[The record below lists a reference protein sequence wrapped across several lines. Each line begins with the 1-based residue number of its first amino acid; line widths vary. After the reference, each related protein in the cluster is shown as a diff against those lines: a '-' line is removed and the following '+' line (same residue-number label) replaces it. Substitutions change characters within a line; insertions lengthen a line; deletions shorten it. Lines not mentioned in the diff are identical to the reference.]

1 MIKINDKSKDG
12 IYSSN
17 MELVNNFTDYSSKN
31 LDFDKPV
38 EIEFLDDEKNAK
50 NPLGTTAH
58 YNPEEMKITIYVTGR
73 HLKDI
78 LRSISHELI
87 HHVQN
92 CRGDLE
98 GNDTE
103 LGYAQKDK
111 HMRGMEHE
119 AYTMGNIMNFRDF
132 EDNYKRGI
140 KMSGVRKLQ
149 EQRNK
154 KINSLLMGVEEP
166 EILEEGFF
174 DDLKS
179 MYKKAVKAGDEATK
193 SAISVIAK
201 NVRNA
206 RTGVGDAVEKVST
219 AAKELFGS
227 DEEAEAKLKQA
238 GIDVANTGA
247 FPKIGA
253 ALGGTAGA
261 IGGFGLAGPVGAA
274 AAGAGGAL
282 GASIAGKI
290 AGEILSAGKVQLSRK
305 EVYTILRGNPKAVAQ
320 YLFSQVDSFAV
331 NDDEFKL
338 LALGLHSAAK
348 RGLMGRVQ
356 AAYNAIRVKND
367 KEKQSIRDAVKSLDR
382 IGRNEDFMKMALA
395 AAASKRVARATGG
408 AGAGPGR
415 GGRRAAGSKQ
425 VKVLQR
431 LLIKVLRIL
440 HEKSE
445 YRENPLATKKNPS
458 GIDGIYGDR
467 TKDAVKDLRGHVK
480 KVDVL
485 SDPDMKKVFDAA
497 ESAGMKQANVKGV
510 PQYIE
515 VAKAMLKYLKEK
527 KEFDEL
533 GRDKP
538 EKKPEK
544 KPEEAPAADDKAT
557 GGAGKGPEKAG
568 EVEPEQEELSGIAA
582 RAAELIDSY
591 DPNMTRIQALR
602 AARQN
607 IMPNVRTR
615 RRSPSRY
622 NGMATYLIK
631 GLRRLMDDGVA
642 PGIAYEA
649 MLALFGENGKKYASP
664 EYEGSALFTKKNI
677 VKISNR
683 FQRKYEE
690 LFDDEMKNLP

>member
-1 MIKINDKSKDG
+1 
-12 IYSSN
+12 
-17 MELVNNFTDYSSKN
+17 
-31 LDFDKPV
+31 
-38 EIEFLDDEKNAK
+38 
-50 NPLGTTAH
+50 
-58 YNPEEMKITIYVTGR
+58 
-73 HLKDI
+73 
-78 LRSISHELI
+78 
-87 HHVQN
+87 
-92 CRGDLE
+92 
-98 GNDTE
+98 
-103 LGYAQKDK
+103 
-111 HMRGMEHE
+111 
-119 AYTMGNIMNFRDF
+119 
-132 EDNYKRGI
+132 
-140 KMSGVRKLQ
+140 
-149 EQRNK
+149 
-154 KINSLLMGVEEP
+154 
-166 EILEEGFF
+166 
-174 DDLKS
+174 
-179 MYKKAVKAGDEATK
+179 
-193 SAISVIAK
+193 
-201 NVRNA
+201 
-206 RTGVGDAVEKVST
+206 
-219 AAKELFGS
+219 
-227 DEEAEAKLKQA
+227 
-238 GIDVANTGA
+238 
-247 FPKIGA
+247 
-253 ALGGTAGA
+253 
-261 IGGFGLAGPVGAA
+261 
-274 AAGAGGAL
+274 
-282 GASIAGKI
+282 
-290 AGEILSAGKVQLSRK
+290 
-305 EVYTILRGNPKAVAQ
+305 
-320 YLFSQVDSFAV
+320 
-331 NDDEFKL
+331 
-338 LALGLHSAAK
+338 
-348 RGLMGRVQ
+348 MGRVQ

-367 KEKQSIRDAVKSLDR
+367 KEKQSIRDAVDSLDR
-382 IGRNEDFMKMALA
+382 IGRNEYFMKMALA

-515 VAKAMLKYLKEK
+515 VAKAMLKYLEAR

-607 IMPNVRTR
+607 IMPNARTR

>member
-515 VAKAMLKYLKEK
+515 VAKAMLKYLEAR

-607 IMPNVRTR
+607 IMPNARTR

>member
-367 KEKQSIRDAVKSLDR
+367 KEKQSIRDAVDSLDR
-382 IGRNEDFMKMALA
+382 IGRNEYFMKMALA

>member
-140 KMSGVRKLQ
+140 KMSGVKKLQ

-179 MYKKAVKAGDEATK
+179 MYQKAVKAGDEATK

-290 AGEILSAGKVQLSRK
+290 AGELFSAGKVQLPKK
-305 EVYTILRGNPKAVAQ
+305 EAVYIILRGNPKAVAQ
-320 YLFSQVDSFAV
+320 YLFSQVDSTYV

-356 AAYNAIRVKND
+356 AAYDAIRVKND
-367 KEKQSIRDAVKSLDR
+367 KEKQSIRDAVDSLNR

-395 AAASKRVARATGG
+395 AAASKGVARATGG
-408 AGAGPGR
+408 AGAGP
-415 GGRRAAGSKQ
+415 GRRAAGSKQ

-538 EKKPEK
+538 EKKPE
-544 KPEEAPAADDKAT
+544 EAPAADDKAT

-582 RAAELIDSY
+582 RAAKLIDSY
-591 DPNMTRIQALR
+591 DPDMTRIQALR

-615 RRSPSRY
+615 RRGRGRY
-622 NGMATYLIK
+622 AGMATYLIK
-631 GLRRLMDDGVA
+631 GLIRLMDDGVA

-664 EYEGSALFTKKNI
+664 KYEGSALFTKKNI
-677 VKISNR
+677 VDISNR
-683 FQRKYEE
+683 FQRRYEE

>member
-497 ESAGMKQANVKGV
+497 ESAGMKQADVKGV

-515 VAKAMLKYLKEK
+515 VAKAMLKYLEAR

-607 IMPNVRTR
+607 IMPNARTR